1 MNKTG
6 EDFAF
11 ETIEGFDKHINLS
24 IPMYGHIWSL
34 IYQLSTYFIT
44 DNTVVYDLGCST
56 GKGLYEVSKR
66 SKGENV
72 KYIGYD
78 IADNLLDVD
87 ISPEIIKYK
96 NDITDVSVKFPNA
109 SLILSIFTIQFID
122 PKHKMPILRK
132 VYEGLNDGGA
142 FILAEK
148 VYLNDGKTQDIFTF
162 SYYDFKRK
170 SFSPEEILGKQTAL
184 RKIMK
189 NNTADE
195 LEEMLK
201 KVGFKRVQP
210 FFQALN
216 FVGWLCIK

>member
-1 MNKTG
+1 
-6 EDFAF
+6 
-11 ETIEGFDKHINLS
+11 
-24 IPMYGHIWSL
+24 
-34 IYQLSTYFIT
+34 
-44 DNTVVYDLGCST
+44 
-56 GKGLYEVSKR
+56 
-66 SKGENV
+66 
-72 KYIGYD
+72 
-78 IADNLLDVD
+78 
-87 ISPEIIKYK
+87 
-96 NDITDVSVKFPNA
+96 
-109 SLILSIFTIQFID
+109 
-122 PKHKMPILRK
+122 MPILRK